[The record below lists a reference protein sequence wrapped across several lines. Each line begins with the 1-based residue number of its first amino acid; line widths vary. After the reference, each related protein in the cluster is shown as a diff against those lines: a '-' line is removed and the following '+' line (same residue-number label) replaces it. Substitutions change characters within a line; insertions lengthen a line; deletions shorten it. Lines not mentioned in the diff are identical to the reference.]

1 METTQTKTRLE
12 FEIQVFMKDSMK
24 WEQTCIYA
32 TQNMAEKEMKHSA
45 ELEETQARLLTFE
58 VVEEDTLRSL
68 SFGTRPVISRTLI
81 GTINNGTHKVLA
93 VDNYDRDGFLPTLI
107 QDELPEQVAK
117 DLAKKLNDKEDDE
130 SPDYYIAVTRDYQ
143 EGY

>member
-1 METTQTKTRLE
+1 METITFLE
-12 FEIQVFMKDSMK
+12 FQVEVFMKDSME
-24 WEQTCIYA
+24 WEQSCIYA
-32 TQNMAEKEMKHSA
+32 TQNMAEKQMKHSA
-45 ELEETQARLLTFE
+45 ELEKTQARILTFE

-68 SFGTRPVISRTLI
+68 SFKTRPVISRKLI
-81 GTINNGTHKVLA
+81 GTINNGTHKILK

-117 DLAKKLNDKEDDE
+117 DLAKKLNDQEGED

>member
-1 METTQTKTRLE
+1 MKTITRQE
-12 FEIQVFMKDSMK
+12 FRVEVFMKDSME
-24 WEQTCIYA
+24 WEQSCTYA
-32 TQNMAEKEMKHSA
+32 TRNMAEPGMKHSA
-45 ELEETQARLLTFE
+45 ELNEAPARMKIFE
-58 VVEEDTLRSL
+58 VVEEDTLRCL

-81 GTINNGTHKVLA
+81 GTINNGTHKVLM

-117 DLAKKLNDKEDDE
+117 DLAKKLNDQEGED